1 MSRINIITLI
11 VFGLVLIWIFLFSP
25 DTIQLVQRGAL
36 TVFAPFMSGSEKL
49 ERKVDEFGDD
59 GRSPR
64 ELRKQSNVLERENAL
79 LRLENER
86 LHDLTE
92 ENRSLR
98 QALNYVE
105 NSPLKLVS
113 ARVINRKGPT
123 WYNTLTIDQGTRAN
137 IAVDSPVIVPV
148 ENEAALVG
156 KVSQVAADSSV
167 VILLSDEVCQVSARV
182 MGTTEQG
189 ILSGQRGALNTTP
202 ELKLRYLSKDA
213 AIAPGDTVISSGVG
227 GVFPGNLLLGEIKE
241 FSRGAI
247 TGEAAVISK
256 VDFAVLKNVFVVAG
270 LKE

>member
-1 MSRINIITLI
+1 MSRINIITLV
-11 VFGLVLIWIFLFSP
+11 VFGVVLVWIFLFSP
-25 DTIQLVQRGAL
+25 DTIRVVQRGAL
-36 TVFAPFMSGSEKL
+36 AVFAPMMSSSEKL
-49 ERKVDEFGDD
+49 ERSIDEFGDD

-64 ELRKQSNVLERENAL
+64 ELRKRLDVLERESAL

-92 ENRSLR
+92 ENRALR

-105 NSPLKLVS
+105 NSPLNLVS

-123 WYNTLTIDQGTRAN
+123 WYHTLIIDQGSRSN
-137 IAVDSPVIVPV
+137 ITVDSPVIVPV
-148 ENEAALVG
+148 DNEAALVG
-156 KVSQVAADSSV
+156 KVSQVGEDSSV

-189 ILSGQRGALNTTP
+189 ILSGQRGALNAAP
-202 ELKLRYLSKDA
+202 ELKLRYISKDA

-247 TGEAAVISK
+247 DGEAVVISK
-256 VDFAVLKNVFVVAG
+256 VNFALLKNVFVVSG